1 MNKNLLILPTINE
14 EKNVKL
20 LLKQIL
26 KTKIQ
31 LDILVIDDGSSD
43 NTLSVIN
50 NFKKKNR
57 KSKIF
62 VKSRKKRLG
71 IGKAHKDGLLYAY
84 RKKYNYAIT
93 MDSDLAH
100 HPKYIFNLLSH
111 NKKNDLVLGSRYLKK
126 NSAINYNFLRTFLS
140 NSAFLMTR
148 LLFNHNF
155 DSTNS
160 FRCYNLRT
168 IKKDFIIFCKTDHY
182 DFFFTSL
189 AYLNKKKYSIFQ
201 FPMKIYSRNY
211 GNTKMTLPLALRSVK
226 MILVVFF
233 KILLLK
239 N

>member
-1 MNKNLLILPTINE
+1 MNKILLILPTINE
-14 EKNVKL
+14 EKNIKI

-26 KTKIQ
+26 KTKIK
-31 LDILVIDDGSSD
+31 LDILIIDDGSSD

-50 NFKKKNR
+50 NLKKKIKKN
-57 KSKIF
+57 KIF

-71 IGKAHKDGLLYAY
+71 IGKAHKDGLIHAY
-84 RKKYNYAIT
+84 SNNYNYAVT

-100 HPKYIFNLLSH
+100 HPKYIFKLLAY
-111 NKKNDLVLGSRYLKK
+111 NKKNDLVLGSRFLEK
-126 NSAINYNFLRTFLS
+126 NSSRNYSYFRIFLS
-140 NSAFLMTR
+140 NSAFLMTK
-148 LLFNHNF
+148 LLFNHKF

-160 FRCYNLRT
+160 FRCYNLRR
-168 IKKDFIIFCKTDHY
+168 IKKEFISFCKTDHY

-201 FPMKIYSRNY
+201 FPMKIYGRND
-211 GNTKMTLPLALRSVK
+211 GHSKMTLPLALRSVR
-226 MILVVFF
+226 MILVVFI

>member
-1 MNKNLLILPTINE
+1 MNKNLLILPTNNE

-50 NFKKKNR
+50 NFKKKIR

-100 HPKYIFNLLSH
+100 HPKYIFNLLII
-111 NKKNDLVLGSRYLKK
+111 KKMIWYLVLD
-126 NSAINYNFLRTFLS
+126 I
-140 NSAFLMTR
+140 
-148 LLFNHNF
+148 
-155 DSTNS
+155 
-160 FRCYNLRT
+160 
-168 IKKDFIIFCKTDHY
+168 
-182 DFFFTSL
+182 
-189 AYLNKKKYSIFQ
+189 
-201 FPMKIYSRNY
+201 
-211 GNTKMTLPLALRSVK
+211 
-226 MILVVFF
+226 
-233 KILLLK
+233 
-239 N
+239 